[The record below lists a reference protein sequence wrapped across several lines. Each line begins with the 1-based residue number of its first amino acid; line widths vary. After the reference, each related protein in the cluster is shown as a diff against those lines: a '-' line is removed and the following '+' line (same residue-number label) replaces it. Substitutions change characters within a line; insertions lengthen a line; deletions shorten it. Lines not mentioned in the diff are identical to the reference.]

1 MSRAWWTKAP
11 WLLVAL
17 IVTMAPLAVAQQ
29 RNTGGARPSGNA
41 AASTSGDAGAA
52 ASDAAATPT
61 PGVSAVPANVC
72 VPDDRRNAA
81 MACPNASGR
90 MGARGSTAP
99 PAAARADLSD
109 RGKAKGAK
117 TKGQN
122 DLFQLDSRTMLRRQG
137 LQRQAEDLLRR
148 EIQLTAQLARSM
160 NRNDGNRPNT
170 LMRLAENLQELSS
183 TLNGRGQ
190 DLNEEIFRATQAR
203 NQQQVQALQR
213 QQQQF
218 FTEARQQREQ
228 LTRVFETLVADHA
241 NYNRMDAVLFYLA
254 FAYQE
259 GRNMDRA
266 RQIYLL
272 LIQRF
277 PQSQYVPNA
286 YLSFAEFFF
295 EQGDMDSAGQFY
307 TQVIA
312 VNTPENNVRGYAM
325 YKMAWVEFNRQRF
338 EQSLQQFFNVI
349 DFGRSQ
355 PDNRSVQPLLVSARN
370 ELVSAYGAVYGSA
383 RPLNTGQALNTF
395 RRYAADEN
403 GAFAMLEKLGELYQD
418 NGQWPNSIAVFHE
431 LQSQRADNDRFC
443 HWQGQVAKAY
453 VAMNQRDNMMRE
465 LTRLVDVYDQY
476 RAGTSRRS
484 QEAKNSCRDATARV
498 TYDVASH
505 WHLEAIGRSAEGQVQ
520 TRGTRDPQTMA
531 RAAQLYNLILEKFTD
546 LDQVTFP
553 DYDRRDWPTRY
564 RIAYYAADILRDQGN
579 FADCGPAYDRVVEMN
594 PTGEYTEDAAYKAV
608 LCYNDQFTRE
618 LATQSRQRPARATA
632 RTGAGARQP
641 APEENATR
649 FAPRD
654 FNRQETGMFGAFT
667 RYVCYASAAMR
678 AQGAN
683 RPPVPEGEDDPRQ
696 IVLTIKYRRAYLYY
710 AANKFEEASTMFRDI
725 ALPANDDPS
734 REAADPENL
743 REIAADL
750 YLDTLVVMGQRWTPS
765 RPACFDSMERD
776 LPAIKERF
784 CSASARAQHE
794 EFCGRMDLLGCQI
807 LRKKAESLGTSRRFE
822 EAGRAYVVIV
832 RDHPECRAR
841 EDARAD
847 EMLYNAAIM
856 FDSANMLGRA
866 MRVRDSLVSIF
877 LPRNSPWAQRALY
890 RLGGNYHA
898 IQVFGRAADYYER
911 YAEYV
916 YANRAV
922 ATQADSDALQHAADA
937 LRQAT
942 IFRIGLGEEQKALD
956 NAQKFARYFGTE
968 ERFRRQAASV
978 VFSIGQIY
986 QDRAERFAR
995 DQTLSADDRR
1005 DRSRGAWRDVI
1016 RHYTQ
1021 FVNRY
1026 ARQGTLDQQIQGNV
1040 ALGRGYLK
1048 IEDNTNAQLYFR
1060 AAVAAW
1066 GEVATNADGSRAGD
1080 GRTAGETRIREQ
1092 LASAGDAAIAEAIER
1107 TKDSAA
1113 EARFWLADFVYQRF
1127 MSRRPPNFRG
1137 GNTRGAFDTWT
1148 RTTLTPYI
1156 TQQRTN
1162 LESEATQQFQ
1172 QVIAMHVPNWE
1183 IAAAARLADMF
1194 YQFARIIRQAPMP
1207 PDWQRQGEPYET
1219 LRAEYGAMIDERTQP
1234 LVDLA
1239 KRGYQAC
1246 ITRATSVRWF
1256 NEWSQLCERN
1266 LNEIDRVNFPLTE
1279 EIRTQ
1284 PNLLFSRASNAR
1296 VVFTMQ
1302 AEDESGESGAPDT
1315 QAPATGGAAAGGG
1328 R

>member
-17 IVTMAPLAVAQQ
+17 IVTMAPLANAQ
-29 RNTGGARPSGNA
+29 RARSGGNT
-41 AASTSGDAGAA
+41 AASANGDAGAA
-52 ASDAAATPT
+52 ATAEATAPT
-61 PGVSAVPANVC
+61 PGVAAVPANVC
-72 VPDDRRNAA
+72 VADDRRNAA
-81 MACPNASGR
+81 LACPNTSGR
-90 MGARGSTAP
+90 MGARASTAP

-109 RGKAKGAK
+109 RGKAKANKNK
-117 TKGQN
+117 TQA
-122 DLFQLDSRTMLRRQG
+122 DLLQLDTRTLMRRDG

-183 TLNGRGQ
+183 ALNGRGQ
-190 DLNEEIFRATQAR
+190 DLNEQIFRAQQAR
-203 NQQQVQALQR
+203 NAQQVTALQR
-213 QQQQF
+213 QQQQLF
-218 FTEARQQREQ
+218 NEARDQRAQ
-228 LTRVFETLVADHA
+228 LTRVFETLVADHP

-295 EQGDMDSAGQFY
+295 EQGDMDSAAQFY
-307 TQVIA
+307 TQVIQ

-325 YKMAWVEFNRQRF
+325 YKMAWVEFNRQHY

-349 DFGRSQ
+349 DYGRAR
-355 PDNRSVQPLLVSARN
+355 PDDRSVQPLLNSARN
-370 ELVSAYGAVYGSA
+370 ELVSAYGAVYGVS
-383 RPLNTGQALNTF
+383 RPLSTSQALNTF

-403 GAFAMLEKLGELYQD
+403 GSFAMLEKLGELYQD
-418 NGQWPNSIAVFHE
+418 NGQWPNSVAVFHE
-431 LQSQRADNDRFC
+431 LMSQRADNDRFC
-443 HWQGQVAKAY
+443 HWQGQVAKAF

-465 LTRLVDVYDQY
+465 LQRLLDVYDQY
-476 RAGTSRRS
+476 RGANSRRS
-484 QEAKNSCRDATARV
+484 QDAKNSCRDATARV
-498 TYDVASH
+498 VYDVASH

-531 RAAQLYNLILEKFTD
+531 RAAQLYNLLLEKFTD

-579 FADCGPAYDRVVEMN
+579 FAECGPAYDRVVEMN

-618 LATQSRQRPARATA
+618 LATASRQRPTRVTQSRNRNQQAQAA
-632 RTGAGARQP
+632 
-641 APEENATR
+641 EEAATR

-654 FNRQETGMFGAFT
+654 FNRQETGMFGAFS
-667 RYVCYASAAMR
+667 RYVCYASAALR
-678 AQGAN
+678 AQGNN
-683 RPPVPEGEDDPRQ
+683 RTPAAEGDEDPRA
-696 IVLTIKYRRAYLYY
+696 VVMTIKYRRAYLYY
-710 AANKFEEASTMFRDI
+710 AANKFEEASTLFRDI

-734 REAADPENL
+734 REAPDPENL

-750 YLDTLVVMGQRWTPS
+750 YLDTLVVMGQRWNPA
-765 RPACFDSMERD
+765 RPACFDAMERD

-784 CSASARAQHE
+784 CSASARGQHE

-807 LRKKAESLGTSRRFE
+807 LRKKAESLGQARRFE

-866 MRVRDSLVSIF
+866 MRVRDSLVQIF
-877 LPRNSPWAQRALY
+877 LPRNSAWAQRALY

-922 ATQADSDALQHAADA
+922 ATQADAEAVQQAADA

-995 DQTLSADDRR
+995 DTTLSADDRR
-1005 DRSRGAWRDVI
+1005 DRSRTAWRDVI

-1066 GEVATNADGSRAGD
+1066 GEVQTNSDGTRAQNAV
-1080 GRTAGETRIREQ
+1080 TAGEQRIREQ
-1092 LASAGDAAIAEAIER
+1092 LASAGEAAVAEAIER
-1107 TKDSAA
+1107 TRDNAA
-1113 EARFWLADFVYQRF
+1113 EARFWLADFVYKRF

-1137 GNTRGAFDTWT
+1137 GNSRGAFDTWT

-1156 TQQRTN
+1156 TQQRQN

-1183 IAAAARLADMF
+1183 IAAASRLADMF
-1194 YQFARIIRQAPMP
+1194 YQFAQIIRQAPMP
-1207 PDWQRQGEPYET
+1207 PEWQRQGEPYET

-1239 KRGYQAC
+1239 KRGYEAC
-1246 ITRATSVRWF
+1246 ITRATQVRWF
-1256 NEWSQLCERN
+1256 NEWSQICERN
-1266 LNEIDRVNFPLTE
+1266 LNEIDRQRYPLTE

-1302 AEDESGESGAPDT
+1302 AEDESGEGGAPET
-1315 QAPATGGAAAGGG
+1315 TPPAGGAAPNAQAGG